1 MSDHLEFRNYTC
13 SDFGQVADSH
23 LTPGYCS
30 QNSKLEQGVKM
41 IELMGTAVTF
51 ISFFFPQSLK
61 KINPESRAQLRKAG
75 SREIL
80 REPSPPPAF
89 KPEPPKVNL

>member
-1 MSDHLEFRNYTC
+1 
-13 SDFGQVADSH
+13 
-23 LTPGYCS
+23 
-30 QNSKLEQGVKM
+30 M
-41 IELMGTAVTF
+41 IELLATAV
-51 ISFFFPQSLK
+51 SFVSYFLSQSLK
-61 KINPESRAQLRKAG
+61 KFTPEPRAQLRKAG

>member
-1 MSDHLEFRNYTC
+1 MSHHLVLDNYIC
-13 SDFGQVADSH
+13 SDCDQIAVSH
-23 LTPGYCS
+23 LTLSYRS
-30 QNSKLEQGVKM
+30 QISKLQRDQKWLSTGYYCDFTSYF
-41 IELMGTAVTF
+41 L
-51 ISFFFPQSLK
+51 PQNIRKLSSE
-61 KINPESRAQLRKAG
+61 PRAQLRKAG